1 MLTVTSHFVVFAP
14 SSVVTVIAA
23 LPGATAV
30 TSPVAETVAT
40 FSSLDDQLTFLF
52 VAFSGRTVA
61 VRVAL
66 SPSVIET

>member
-40 FSSLDDQLTFLF
+40 FSSLDDQLAFLF

>member
-1 MLTVTSHFVVFAP
+1 MLTVTSHLAVLAP

-40 FSSLDDQLTFLF
+40 FSSLDVQLTFLLE
-52 VAFSGRTVA
+52 AFSGRTVA